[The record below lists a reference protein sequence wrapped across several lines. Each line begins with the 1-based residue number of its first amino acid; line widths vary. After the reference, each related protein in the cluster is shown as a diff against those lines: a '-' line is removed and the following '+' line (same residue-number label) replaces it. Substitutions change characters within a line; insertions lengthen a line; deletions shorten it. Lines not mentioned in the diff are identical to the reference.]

1 MKEIINLE
9 DVDIYL
15 DECQSAVTK
24 VDEDEDKF
32 LEGKDKYNILQVDGL
47 EDEVVSRKYFSVN
60 CKVEE
65 LIVLINFFRC
75 FRNLWN
81 SSIQHALCIFDKDK
95 SNCFF
100 CLMRS
105 TCVRINTPRT
115 TGPKSLKIVE
125 FVSQLSKYQEV
136 FNWDWIKD
144 VSDMTT
150 LIENTIKLLIT
161 SETSVLDN
169 FVLQKH
175 CKQCENCHFFSKK
188 LVFDLRL
195 EATTKEKVF
204 SLNEIVLMLINNA
217 CENCQKELAKQSGF
231 VILRFSH
238 SAKVKI
244 ENHII
249 LMEQRIS
256 HVSHITEEIYVG
268 LKSYFTIEEDIF
280 SQDGSGNICSTYSE
294 VYSNVRYLALSF
306 GSRIGQEDN
315 RVVYGQKELKYL
327 DKQYLKII
335 DPKHHNERL
344 HKQKEYDKN
353 RDQTEERKTM
363 HKAIDKRRDQTEE
376 RKQREK
382 SEARK
387 QREQNEERRK

>member
-1 MKEIINLE
+1 M
-9 DVDIYL
+9 
-15 DECQSAVTK
+15 TK
-24 VDEDEDKF
+24 
-32 LEGKDKYNILQVDGL
+32 I
-47 EDEVVSRKYFSVN
+47 
-60 CKVEE
+60 KV
-65 LIVLINFFRC
+65 IAF
-75 FRNLWN
+75 
-81 SSIQHALCIFDKDK
+81 
-95 SNCFF
+95 
-100 CLMRS
+100 
-105 TCVRINTPRT
+105 
-115 TGPKSLKIVE
+115 
-125 FVSQLSKYQEV
+125 
-136 FNWDWIKD
+136 WDWIKD

-280 SQDGSGNICSTYSE
+280 SQDGSGNICPT
-294 VYSNVRYLALSF
+294 
-306 GSRIGQEDN
+306 
-315 RVVYGQKELKYL
+315 
-327 DKQYLKII
+327 
-335 DPKHHNERL
+335 
-344 HKQKEYDKN
+344 
-353 RDQTEERKTM
+353 
-363 HKAIDKRRDQTEE
+363 
-376 RKQREK
+376 
-382 SEARK
+382 
-387 QREQNEERRK
+387 